1 MSDWLS
7 PNPPRIATPLAITKK
22 NKMIIE
28 RIEIKELYGYLN
40 KDITFYPDINLLVGI
55 NGSGKTSIL
64 NVINWIIT
72 PSIGSLC
79 THKFELLKLWFQ
91 IKGKTYTIECTQN
104 EKELLISLKDLS
116 NNKIYSQIQADFKI
130 HPRQI
135 KSENER
141 ISLEEEYKSLGPEPH
156 EEEAW
161 NFIFNYLPKPVV
173 IGLDRQLYAEEGNE
187 TYVSIDSE
195 GRKRRVRKARK
206 NGMTPLDKVSELAGW
221 EYSKYKNQILTL
233 NDRLKSKLIMSSFD
247 ETLTEQSIN
256 ELLSSPKL
264 SINQVES
271 LEEKVKNYLKENVI
285 KTSKKTKDSDENKIK
300 NYFTNLK
307 SIIIRSKSEDDRFEL
322 LYITNLNQFRKLKEL
337 IKEFENFEK
346 SSERLFKPIK
356 NYLDTI
362 NSFLNDSS
370 KDLFFNKDTSRLTF
384 NILNKDKKVIEKDRR
399 LSDLSSGEQQ
409 ILILLTYIKFNS
421 HLGKLFIIDE
431 PELSLH
437 PKWQEHFLE
446 GIKSIMPGNTQLLF
460 ATHSPAIVGNNKEYC
475 KVLMPY

>member
-1 MSDWLS
+1 
-7 PNPPRIATPLAITKK
+7 
-22 NKMIIE
+22 MIIN
-28 RIEIKELYGYLN
+28 RIEIKKLYGYLN
-40 KDITFYPDINLLVGI
+40 KDISFNPDINLLVGI
-55 NGSGKTSIL
+55 NGSGKTSLL

-72 PSIGSLC
+72 PSIGNLC

-91 IKGKTYTIECTQN
+91 INDKKFTIECTQN
-104 EKELLISLKDLS
+104 EKELLINLNNLS
-116 NNKIYSQIQADFKI
+116 SKEEFPQIQADFKI
-130 HPRQI
+130 HPKLI

-141 ISLEEEYKSLGPEPH
+141 ISLIDEYKSLGPEPH
-156 EEEAW
+156 ETESW
-161 NFIFNYLPKPVV
+161 SFIFDHLPKPVV

-187 TYVSIDSE
+187 TYLSVDSE
-195 GRKRRVRKARK
+195 GRKRRIKKARK
-206 NGMTPLDKVSELAGW
+206 NGLTPLDKVSELAGW
-221 EYSKYKNQILTL
+221 EYSKYKNQILAL
-233 NDRLKSKLIMSSFD
+233 NERLKSKLIMSSFD
-247 ETLTEQSIN
+247 ETLTEQSLN

-264 SINQVES
+264 SIIQVES
-271 LEEKVKNYLKENVI
+271 LEEKVKEYLKENVI
-285 KTSKKTKDSDENKIK
+285 KTSRKNKDSDENKIK

-307 SIIIRSKSEDDRFEL
+307 SIIQKSKSEDDKFEL

-370 KDLFFNKDTSRLTF
+370 KDLFFNKDNSKLTF
-384 NILNKDKKVIEKDRR
+384 NILNKDKKVIEKDRS

-421 HLGKLFIIDE
+421 QLGKLFIIDE

-446 GIKSIMPGNTQLLF
+446 GIKSIMPSNTQLLF
-460 ATHSPAIVGNNKEYC
+460 ATHSPAIVGNNKKYC